1 VCVAM
6 LVGIVTALMVTLYMK
21 LSGATDAPLSMLLIP
36 LWMLDCVALLAL
48 YILVYMT
55 ARKGAPGTLGSSSL
69 QLLGLTLFIVWQIL
83 LVIRTDG
90 ASPTLPY
97 SVVFAPLY
105 VIQAIHTAKAVGRCR
120 WSSYESERATGGT
133 SFGYKV
139 YVFIELSYVAAR
151 VALLMLVVLKL
162 DKAEYIPWGLVFLP
176 AFLYCGVS
184 LLLLCAALQ
193 GADKEDKSEKQQLKA
208 MVQNGQAAGL
218 LLLLLLLL
226 FVVLNLD
233 GSIHTWLPIF
243 MIPFILSG
251 LFCCCCCCCVT
262 AIRFVGSGASVEIPP
277 ADGSEDLGTERSGGS
292 TGRSGSKSDEES
304 GHGEGSPLLPGG
316 QKGGAGYRTS
326 VKA

>member
-1 VCVAM
+1 MLTRVA
-6 LVGIVTALMVTLYMK
+6 
-21 LSGATDAPLSMLLIP
+21 S
-36 LWMLDCVALLAL
+36 
-48 YILVYMT
+48 
-55 ARKGAPGTLGSSSL
+55 
-69 QLLGLTLFIVWQIL
+69 
-83 LVIRTDG
+83 
-90 ASPTLPY
+90 
-97 SVVFAPLY
+97 APLY
-105 VIQAIHTAKAVGRCR
+105 VLQAIHTAKAVGRCR

-139 YVFIELSYVAAR
+139 YVFIELAYVAVPASPPTRLEHLARLNSTRLDSTHLDLTRLDVTWFGREQAR

-162 DKAEYIPWGLVFLP
+162 DEVDDISWGLVFLP
-176 AFLYCGVS
+176 AFIYCGVS
-184 LLLLCAALQ
+184 LLLLCASLQ

-208 MVQNGQAAGL
+208 MVQNGQAVGL

-262 AIRFVGSGASVEIPP
+262 AIRFVGSGASAEIPP

-304 GHGEGSPLLPGG
+304 GHGE
-316 QKGGAGYRTS
+316 
-326 VKA
+326 